1 MVKAINASILP
12 DGSFTIPKT
21 ESAKVILCARVKA
34 VMVFNKFF
42 QPKTINNKPITNKR

>member
-12 DGSFTIPKT
+12 DGSCTIPKT
-21 ESAKVILCARVKA
+21 ERAKVMLWAKVKA
-34 VMVFNKFF
+34 VMVFSKFF